1 MKQTN
6 FDQVTDRTGT
16 YCTQWDYIEDRFGE
30 KNLLPFSVSDTDFKV
45 PTAIIDTLKKR
56 MDHEIFGYTRWNHLS
71 FKGAIQQ
78 WYQNRFQSTI
88 ETDWV
93 LYSPSV
99 IYSVAKLIE
108 LKSERGDY
116 IVMQTP
122 AYDAF
127 FKTITDNQ
135 RIIHENPL
143 LFNDGHYTI
152 DFIDLEKRLSHPK
165 TKIFLLCSPHNP
177 TGR

>member
-1 MKQTN
+1 MK
-6 FDQVTDRTGT
+6 
-16 YCTQWDYIEDRFGE
+16 
-30 KNLLPFSVSDTDFKV
+30 FS
-45 PTAIIDTLKKR
+45 AILAGI
-56 MDHEIFGYTRWNHLS
+56 IFF

-116 IVMQTP
+116 IVCKP
-122 AYDAF
+122 C
-127 FKTITDNQ
+127 
-135 RIIHENPL
+135 L
-143 LFNDGHYTI
+143 
-152 DFIDLEKRLSHPK
+152 
-165 TKIFLLCSPHNP
+165 
-177 TGR
+177 